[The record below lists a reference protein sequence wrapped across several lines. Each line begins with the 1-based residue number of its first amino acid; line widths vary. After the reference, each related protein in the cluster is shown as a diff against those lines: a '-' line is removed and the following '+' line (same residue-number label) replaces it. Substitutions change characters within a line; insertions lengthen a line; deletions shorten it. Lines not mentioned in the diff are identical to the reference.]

1 MLIKMIKFKHFLYE
15 AAITDTSKLSHLDHA
30 SSIAMHNE
38 HFDKS
43 HNFLSQMHGFI
54 QGSGKPPE
62 GFTEKKDGGV
72 SIVMYRHPDTGKVGV
87 GYKTSVFAKSPKLNY
102 SPEDI
107 DTNHSNNPVVA
118 DTLKQALEHAD
129 KILPKGKGK
138 DVPFM
143 QGDVLFKAGEVKK
156 GAGKVSYQP
165 NVIKYSHSASS
176 PEGKLV
182 QQAKFGIHLHTGYK
196 PSGEGSWPHN
206 LQADYSADF
215 SKLKH
220 SGDVFVTT
228 PGYNGNASYHGG
240 EAEQVQKHL
249 DRAKE
254 LNSALTPAEHSVIN
268 NHFEHL
274 NSYINMTKR
283 AKEVPSHEGYIA
295 HLGAKAQ
302 RDIDSVKTEKA
313 KQSKK
318 EKWDNLA
325 AEATKNKKTIE
336 NTLNTQSHLQAAT
349 DIMTK
354 ALDRGLG
361 RESEGYM
368 GTVGGHALK
377 AIHTDVSN
385 RITSNL
391 KFNKPAGGSDDQI

>member
-1 MLIKMIKFKHFLYE
+1 MLKFRHFLFE
-15 AAITDTSKLSHLDHA
+15 ATITDTSKLSHLDHA
-30 SSIAMHNE
+30 SSIAMHSD
-38 HFDKS
+38 HFDKA
-43 HNFLSQMHGFI
+43 HKFLSQMHGFI
-54 QGSGKPPE
+54 QGSEKAPE

-72 SIVMYRHPDTGKVGV
+72 SIVMFRHPETGKAGV

-107 DTNHSNNPVVA
+107 EANHSNNPVMV
-118 DTLKQALEHAD
+118 DTLKQALEHAE

-138 DVPFM
+138 DAPFM

-156 GAGKVSYQP
+156 GNGKVSYQP
-165 NVIKYSHSASS
+165 NVIKYSHDSTS

-182 QQAKFGIHLHTGYK
+182 QQAKFGIHLHTGYT
-196 PSGEGSWPHN
+196 PSGEGNWPHN

-220 SGDVFVTT
+220 NGDIFVTT

-240 EAEQVQKHL
+240 ENEQAQKHL

-254 LNSALTPAEHSVIN
+254 INSAHTPAEQSVMH
-268 NHFEHL
+268 NHFDHI

-283 AKEVPSHEGYIA
+283 ENAVPSHEGYIE
-295 HLGAKAQ
+295 HLNVKAQ
-302 RDIDSVKTEKA
+302 RDMDSVKTDKA
-313 KQSKK
+313 KQSKR
-318 EKWDNLA
+318 EKWDALIN
-325 AEATKNKKTIE
+325 EANKNKKTAE

-368 GTVGGHALK
+368 GTINNHALK
-377 AIHTDVSN
+377 AIHTDVSR

-391 KFNKPAGGSDDQI
+391 KFSKPGQENAQI

>member
-1 MLIKMIKFKHFLYE
+1 MLKFRHFLFE
-15 AAITDTSKLSHLDHA
+15 ATITDTSKLSHLDHA
-30 SSIAMHNE
+30 SSIAMHGE
-38 HFDKS
+38 HFNKA
-43 HNFLSQMHGFI
+43 HKFLSQMHGLI
-54 QGSGKPPE
+54 QGSGKAPE

-72 SIVMYRHPDTGKVGV
+72 SIVMFRHPETGKVGV

-102 SPEDI
+102 TPEDI
-107 DTNHSNNPVVA
+107 EANHSNNPVMV
-118 DTLKQALEHAD
+118 DTLKQALEHAE

-138 DVPFM
+138 DAPFM

-165 NVIKYSHSASS
+165 NVIKYSHDSNS

-196 PSGEGSWPHN
+196 PTGEGSWPHN
-206 LQADYSADF
+206 LNADYSADF

-220 SGDVFVTT
+220 SGDIFVTT
-228 PGYNGNASYHGG
+228 PGYHGNASYHGG
-240 EAEQVQKHL
+240 ESDQVQRHL

-254 LNSALTPAEHSVIN
+254 INSAPRSPAENSVAH
-268 NHFEHL
+268 NHFDHV

-283 AKEVPSHEGYIA
+283 EKAVPSHAGYIE
-295 HLGAKAQ
+295 HLNVKAQ
-302 RDIDSVKTEKA
+302 RDMDSVKTDKA
-313 KQSKK
+313 KQSKR
-318 EKWDNLA
+318 EKWDALIS
-325 AEATKNKKTIE
+325 EANKNKKTVE
-336 NTLNTQSHLQAAT
+336 HVLNTQSHLQAAT

-368 GTVGGHALK
+368 GTIDNHALK
-377 AIHTDVSN
+377 AIHTDVSHK
-385 RITSNL
+385 ITSNL
-391 KFNKPAGGSDDQI
+391 KFSKPGSENA